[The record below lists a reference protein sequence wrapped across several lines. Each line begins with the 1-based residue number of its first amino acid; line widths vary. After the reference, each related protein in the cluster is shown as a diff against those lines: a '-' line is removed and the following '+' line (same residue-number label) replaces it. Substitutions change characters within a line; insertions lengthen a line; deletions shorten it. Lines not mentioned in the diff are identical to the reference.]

1 MSEGRTDGC
10 TVRPLQAQCRQPV
23 PRRVRPTVP
32 SLCLAAGALLALPVT
47 ASAAPGPAISVHVK
61 GPQTKSVLAKTL
73 VRGALANPGPNKKV
87 TLRVRREGRRLFVKK
102 LKTNP
107 DTGAFRMPLT
117 VTACCRYVIVAQ
129 HGDAAAR
136 DRFRVRVP
144 DGVGRG
150 ALAKLFHRLLRREG
164 YHVNGIAKKS
174 NWSTKLAILAFRK
187 TNGMS
192 RNSKFSKKIFKKL
205 LQGRGAFKPRH
216 RKGRHVEVD
225 LSRQVM
231 SLIAGGKARHTFHVS
246 TGTSSTPTIRGKFRF
261 YMRQAGYNSVRMYYS
276 VYFRGGYATHGYD
289 PVPTYPA
296 SHGCVR
302 NPIPYSRFIYRWVEI
317 GMPIYVY
324 G

>member
-1 MSEGRTDGC
+1 
-10 TVRPLQAQCRQPV
+10 L
-23 PRRVRPTVP
+23 
-32 SLCLAAGALLALPVT
+32 LCLAVGAMVALPAA
-47 ASAAPGPAISVHVK
+47 ASAAPGPAISVQVK
-61 GPQTKSVLAKTL
+61 GPQTKRVLSTPL
-73 VRGALANPGPNKKV
+73 VTGKLANPGPGKGV
-87 TLRVRREGRRLFVKK
+87 ILRVRREGHQLFAKK

-107 DTGAFRMPLT
+107 VTGVFRMPLR
-117 VTACCRYVIVAQ
+117 VTSCCRYVVVAR
-129 HGDAAAR
+129 HGAASAR

-144 DGVGRG
+144 NGVGRG
-150 ALAKLFHRLLRREG
+150 AQAKLFHRLLQREG
-164 YHVNGIAKKS
+164 YHVNGISKKS

-192 RNSKFSKKIFKKL
+192 RNSKFSKKIFRKL
-205 LQGRGAFKPRH
+205 LQGRGAFKPEH
-216 RKGRHVEVD
+216 KKGRHVEVD

-231 SLIAGGKARHTFHVS
+231 SLIAGGEARHTFHVS

-302 NPIPYSRFIYRWVEI
+302 NPIPYSKFIYRWVQI

-324 G
+324 N